1 MGFLQQFLNK
11 KRISIQCHN
20 NPDSDTL
27 ASGYCLY
34 RFFSE
39 YGVDTELIYGGR
51 NKIKRFDVCYMV
63 EHCGIPIRHVKE
75 SPQTDL
81 LLVVDGQYGEGNVE
95 LFQAPEIAMIDHHIR
110 VTPES
115 PASLI
120 KSEYQSCST
129 IIWELLVEEGYPVEQ
144 DEKMCVA
151 LLYGLYVDTSSFCEL
166 YRKKDME
173 MRMALSGNHPHFEK
187 LTKSC
192 MTVAELMIA
201 SDAMQNHF
209 FSPEKR
215 YAIVPA
221 IDCEQS
227 VLGIIGDFMIQ
238 VDVVLLSVVYIETFG
253 GYRISVRS
261 CDDEIA
267 ANEITRSIC
276 QGTGSGGGHSKKAG
290 GWVSAGQF
298 RETYG
303 DMDFFDFLVEKLDAL
318 LPDSRLRQSASENSP
333 QS

>member
-1 MGFLQQFLNK
+1 MSFLQKFLNK
-11 KRISIQCHN
+11 KKITIQCHN

-39 YGVDTELIYGGR
+39 HGIETDLIYGGR
-51 NKIKRFDVCYMV
+51 NKIKRFDIRYMV
-63 EHCGIPIRHVKE
+63 EHCEIPLRHATE
-75 SPQTDL
+75 APQTEL

-110 VTPES
+110 VTPEN
-115 PASLI
+115 PNSLI
-120 KSEYQSCST
+120 KSDYQSCST
-129 IIWELLVEEGYPVEQ
+129 IIWELLMEEGYPVGQ
-144 DEKMCVA
+144 DERMCVA

-173 MRMALSGNHPHFEK
+173 MRMALSGHHPHFEK
-187 LTKSC
+187 LIKSC

-209 FSPEKR
+209 FSAEKR

-238 VDVVLLSVVYIETFG
+238 VDVVLLSVAYIETFG

-267 ANEITRSIC
+267 ANGITCSIC
-276 QGTGSGGGHSKKAG
+276 EGIGSGGGHSKKAG
-290 GWVSAGQF
+290 GWVSAERF
-298 RETYG
+298 KEKYG
-303 DMDFFDFLVEKLDAL
+303 EMDFFDFLAGKLDAS
-318 LPDSRLRQSASENSP
+318 LPDFRSH
-333 QS
+333 

>member
-1 MGFLQQFLNK
+1 MSFLQKFLDK
-11 KRISIQCHN
+11 KKITIQCHN

-39 YGVDTELIYGGR
+39 KGIETELIYGGK
-51 NKIKRFDVCYMV
+51 NEIKRYDLRYMV
-63 EHCGIPIRHVKE
+63 ENCEIPLRHAAG
-75 SPQTDL
+75 PLQTEL

-95 LFQAPEIAMIDHHIR
+95 QFQVPEVAMIDHHIR

-115 PASLI
+115 PNSLI

-129 IIWELLVEEGYPVEQ
+129 IVWELLTEEGYPVKQ
-144 DEKMCVA
+144 DERMCTA

-166 YRKKDME
+166 YREKDME
-173 MRMALSGNHPHFEK
+173 MRMALSGHHPHFEK
-187 LTKSC
+187 LIKSC

-201 SDAMQNHF
+201 SDAMHNHF
-209 FSPEKR
+209 FSVEKR

-221 IDCEQS
+221 MDCEQS

-253 GYRISVRS
+253 GYRISIRS
-261 CDDEIA
+261 CDDGIA
-267 ANEITRSIC
+267 ANEIICSIC
-276 QGTGSGGGHSKKAG
+276 EGIGSGGGHSKKSG
-290 GWVSAGQF
+290 GWVSREQF
-298 RETYG
+298 RGKYVET
-303 DMDFFDFLVEKLDAL
+303 DFFSFLERKLNEL
-318 LPDSRLRQSASENSP
+318 LPDARR
-333 QS
+333 